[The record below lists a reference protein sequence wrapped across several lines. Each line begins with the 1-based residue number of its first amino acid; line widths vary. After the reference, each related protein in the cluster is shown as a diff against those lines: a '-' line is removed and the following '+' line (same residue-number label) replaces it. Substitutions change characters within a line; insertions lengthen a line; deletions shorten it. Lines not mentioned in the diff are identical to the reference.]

1 MVSKNQSQVVGS
13 LKAKA
18 GGNNNINNATGLPVN
33 LGCHCL
39 LFLLVEKIEGC
50 FFQPKKNMVN
60 LGGLKVWWETLVVGQ
75 HHS

>member
-33 LGCHCL
+33 LGCSVFCL
-39 LFLLVEKIEGC
+39 
-50 FFQPKKNMVN
+50 FFCWWKKSKDVFFNKRNMVN
-60 LGGLKVWWETLVVGQ
+60 LGGFSRFGGKLW
-75 HHS
+75 